1 MPIEQD
7 NADHYNAFEAQRDTN
22 EPLDPMDE
30 HPIPRFTIEEFLK
43 DVDGHWLIDDDGY
56 GYAVIDG
63 VTRREYV
70 VSPSTARQDIPPEA
84 THVEWYNR

>member
-1 MPIEQD
+1 MPIDQD
-7 NADHYNAFEAQRDTN
+7 YADHYNAFEAYQDSKDDSV
-22 EPLDPMDE
+22 EDE
-30 HPIPRFTIEEFLK
+30 YPIPRYTIQEFL
-43 DVDGHWLIDDDGY
+43 DAVDSECFIDYDGY